1 MTCAGLVTVRTA
13 LSSEGFTLGIG
24 QATWLIPRWGITVA
38 GQRRSHTGFATTT
51 PAGGHPARAA
61 YARRCCVRKVC
72 LVASVRGAKRQLSVR
87 KSRVGDGVRMH
98 QVS

>member
-1 MTCAGLVTVRTA
+1 VRRLGTVRTA
-13 LSSEGFTLGIG
+13 LSSEGLTLGVG

-51 PAGGHPARAA
+51 PAGVHPAHAA
-61 YARRCCVRKVC
+61 YARRCRVRKVS
-72 LVASVRGAKRQLSVR
+72 LADRIRGGERQLRVR
-87 KSRVGDGVRMH
+87 KPWVGDYIGMY